1 MLITA
6 LPSRL
11 ANGII
16 PPQTMSSIITT
27 RSLDPPDTMLGLVVG
42 LADLSRRCLGED
54 GHNPRG
60 HGRLLRHKSKLLVL
74 KRVFRYLIPFK
85 MLCKGM

>member
-16 PPQTMSSIITT
+16 LPQTMSSIITT

-42 LADLSRRCLGED
+42 LATCHVGALAKMDTI
-54 GHNPRG
+54 
-60 HGRLLRHKSKLLVL
+60 
-74 KRVFRYLIPFK
+74 RV
-85 MLCKGM
+85 GMADS